1 MLCDKLLD
9 MNLFEMRYSAL
20 KMKDRVQKT
29 SGINPLKL
37 NMDWP
42 SVKQDSAGTWPP
54 LNPNWFKQQEL
65 MSQLGPFMGS
75 MGGGAAGGQQQG
87 G

>member
-1 MLCDKLLD
+1 MLDLN
-9 MNLFEMRYSAL
+9 MFELRYLAVS
-20 KMKDRVQKT
+20 MKTRMERT

-54 LNPNWFKQQEL
+54 ANPNWFKQQDL
-65 MSQLGPFMGS
+65 MSSLGPFMGS
-75 MGGGAAGGQQQG
+75 MGGGGGGGQG
-87 G
+87 